1 MKTVNSIALAML
13 LASICMGTQAQTR
26 YTCRYNGGSY
36 QSTQP
41 CPGTSVGGSDL
52 VYHGPVTPPPPR
64 YEPPPPRV
72 AEAPSTLRYLSP
84 RCASLSD
91 AIRTAPARGL
101 QYDTIRQL
109 QQEYNRECSENES
122 EARSRL
128 SQERRDQKQQQNE
141 ARALSKAEQERAS
154 IRAQQCGESKR
165 ILVTKRARTDLTDGE
180 KADLKRFEE
189 NFLARCS

>member
-1 MKTVNSIALAML
+1 MS
-13 LASICMGTQAQTR
+13 
-26 YTCRYNGGSY
+26 
-36 QSTQP
+36 
-41 CPGTSVGGSDL
+41 
-52 VYHGPVTPPPPR
+52 
-64 YEPPPPRV
+64 
-72 AEAPSTLRYLSP
+72 YLSP

-128 SQERRDQKQQQNE
+128 WQERRDQKQQQIE
-141 ARALSKAEQERAS
+141 AKALSKAEQERAS

>member
-1 MKTVNSIALAML
+1 VKIVNLIALAMA
-13 LASICMGTQAQTR
+13 LAFLCTGAQAQTR
-26 YTCRYNGGSY
+26 YTCRYNGGYY

-41 CPGTSVGGSDL
+41 CPGTSSGGSDL
-52 VYHGPVTPPPPR
+52 VYHGPVTPQPR
-64 YEPPPPRV
+64 YEPQTPRV
-72 AEAPSTLRYLSP
+72 TEAPSTLSYLSP

-91 AIRTAPARGL
+91 AIRTAPSRGL
-101 QYDTIRQL
+101 KYDTIRQL
-109 QQEYNRECSENES
+109 QQEYSRECSEDES

-128 SQERRDQKQQQNE
+128 SQERRDQKQQQKE
-141 ARALSKAEQERAS
+141 AMALTKAEQERAS

-189 NFLARCS
+189 NYLARCS